1 MIRSA
6 EAHGP
11 KGLRN
16 KVVEPKI
23 LKGYCGLNRNKAG
36 EKNKLCSKAA
46 QQITAQHKKLKS
58 KRDIKSFHIIK
69 NAVVDP
75 YLNHTFTV
83 L

>member
-23 LKGYCGLNRNKAG
+23 LKGCCGLNRNEAG
-36 EKNKLCSKAA
+36 VNNKSCSKAA
-46 QQITAQHKKLKS
+46 QLTTAG
-58 KRDIKSFHIIK
+58 DIKSFHIIK
-69 NAVVDP
+69 NAVIDP